1 MADESMADDTQQG
14 EWQATTEDSHSPEEP
29 AVGEWRECVDT
40 DPEYLEIAAYCAFRA
55 ALRKYIMGTWIGDM
69 GRFGRLP
76 DDVKRV
82 LEKLEEDKDA
92 YAFARQL
99 LHDRMG
105 FDAAGQPER
114 VLRYHKAYFE
124 CSDRSPFSRS
134 AMLAGFLEVMDVVT
148 RTEPTFRDA
157 LHQSV
162 HSIHDTD
169 YTNLVAAYTKWHDMA
184 VASMKADGKLYAN
197 VTNRQLTGRWGSGKR
212 ALMEMR
218 ALLAGMRG

>member
-1 MADESMADDTQQG
+1 MADEAMADDTQQE

-29 AVGEWRECVDT
+29 AVGGWRECVDT
-40 DPEYLEIAAYCAFRA
+40 DPEYLEIAAYCEFRA
-55 ALRKYIMGTWIGDM
+55 ALHKYIQGTWLGNV

-114 VLRYHKAYFE
+114 VLLYHKAYFE

-134 AMLAGFLEVMDVVT
+134 AMLAGFLEVMHVVT
-148 RTEPTFRDA
+148 RRESEFRQA
-157 LHQSV
+157 LHSSV
-162 HSIHDTD
+162 HQFHDTD

-184 VASMKADGKLYAN
+184 VESIKKDSGVYAY
-197 VTNRQLTGRWGSGKR
+197 VKNRELFGHGGAGKR